1 LLPTKET
8 FDIVAVATS
17 CFEESPKMEFLIR
30 IHPTRSGVVSGMTD
44 RESDFMRQHFVYW
57 EERLKERKLVLAGPV
72 PIEPGTFG
80 IVIVRA
86 GSDSEAEAMIRDDP
100 SIRAN
105 VMAYEIFP
113 FKLALFDSEGASA

>member
-1 LLPTKET
+1 
-8 FDIVAVATS
+8 
-17 CFEESPKMEFLIR
+17 MEFLIR
-30 IHPTRSGVVSGMTD
+30 IHPTRSSFVSGMTE

-57 EERLKERKLVLAGPV
+57 GDRLKERKLVLAGPI

-86 GSDSEAEAMIRDDP
+86 DDTSEAEALIREDP

-113 FKLALFDSEGASA
+113 FKLALFDNGEVSD